1 MINEKRGLRMEE
13 EQRLEQARVDR
24 VDDEIKHQI
33 EATEQAV
40 NDAHKETRA
49 VEKNYSENASIN
61 RYEVDDIAESR
72 SELEQQR
79 RLVSQAAENE
89 TILKHQLQ
97 TLRGLHGSPYFGR
110 IDILDPGEKE
120 PETLYIGTASLMND
134 DKTDF
139 LVYDWRAP
147 ISGVYYNGNL
157 GPVKYETPAGMQET
171 ELVKKRQ
178 FTIKDGK
185 ITNMFDTNDTVGD
198 ELLQAALGEQ
208 NDQYMHNIVATIQ
221 QEQNDIIR
229 DTRSDLLLVQGVAG
243 SGKTSAIL
251 QRIAYLLYHSRAE
264 LNADQIV
271 LFSPNNLFSHYI
283 SEVLPSLGERNMR
296 QVTLAG
302 FLRRRFEG
310 LQVETLF
317 DRYEDRQQDGSDH
330 AVADFLESAAA
341 MNAVR
346 DYVRHLPVDQFQ
358 FADLTFNSQV
368 FFTAAHIKSIYQS
381 LPATMTAADRL
392 IHLKN
397 KLIRELQHR
406 VREEA
411 KKDWVA
417 KELDDLDVQQLHSL
431 YGKHTVD
438 DFKDEDQQYAYLSR
452 RYAKRRL
459 RVVADAIYNNYFIDF
474 FNQYEQF
481 LRQVDLPKSISK
493 RDWTSAITEYQ
504 EEIEYHRLKLMHTA
518 PLMYLRDLMTGSGQ
532 NQSFQYVFIDE
543 MQDYPLAMLVYLRHA
558 FPRAK
563 FTVLGDSEQA
573 LFKPLQLPQE
583 MLAELSSVLK
593 AKHPNLISLNRSYRS
608 TKEITDFA
616 KALLPDGDQVISF
629 TRHGDKPRLLVRY
642 DQSALNESLLES
654 ISNQRAEYETVAV
667 LTKNLSQ
674 AEDVYRFL
682 HQQKVADL
690 HLLHARDS
698 ALPAGVLVLPI
709 YLAKGLEF
717 DSVIAYD
724 VSASNMENVDAVGMI
739 YTMATRAMHQL
750 TLLSSGPV
758 SPAINEQAGRQ
769 LVIEHE
775 LTDKD

>member
-608 TKEITDFA
+608 IKEITDFA

-750 TLLSSGPV
+750 TLLSNGPV

>member
-1 MINEKRGLRMEE
+1 MDK
-13 EQRLEQARVDR
+13 EQRFEQARVDR
-24 VDDEIKHQI
+24 VDKEIEHQI
-33 EATEQAV
+33 DATEQAV
-40 NDAHKETRA
+40 DAAHKETRA
-49 VEKNYSENASIN
+49 VEQNYSENASIN

-97 TLRGLHGSPYFGR
+97 TLKNLHGSPYFGR

-120 PETLYIGTASLMND
+120 AESLYIGTASLMND

-157 GPVKYETPAGMQET
+157 GPVKYETPAGIQST
-171 ELVKKRQ
+171 KLVKKRQ
-178 FTIKDGK
+178 FTIKDGQ
-185 ITNMFDTNDTVGD
+185 ITNMFDTNETVGD

-229 DTRSDLLLVQGVAG
+229 DTHSDLLLVQGVAG

-310 LQVETLF
+310 LNVETLF
-317 DRYEDRQQDGSDH
+317 DRYEDRQTNNGDH
-330 AVADFLESAAA
+330 AIADFLEGTTVMA
-341 MNAVR
+341 AVR
-346 DYVRHLPVDQFQ
+346 DYVQHLAVDQLQ
-358 FADLTFNSQV
+358 FADLTFHSQV
-368 FFTAAHIKSIYQS
+368 FFSADHIRAIYQA
-381 LPATMTAADRL
+381 LPTSMTAADRL
-392 IHLKN
+392 VHLKN
-397 KLIRELQHR
+397 HLIRELQHR
-406 VREEA
+406 VKEEA

-417 KELDDLDVQQLHSL
+417 KELDDLDVQQLHRL
-431 YGKHTVD
+431 YGKRTID
-438 DFKDEDQQYAYLSR
+438 DFKDEDKQYAYLAR
-452 RYAKRRL
+452 RLAKRRL

-474 FNQYEQF
+474 YNQYERF
-481 LRQVDLPKSISK
+481 LHQVNLPAVISK
-493 RDWTSAITEYQ
+493 RDWIGAITEYQ
-504 EEIEYHRLKLMHTA
+504 NEIEYHRLKLMHTA
-518 PLMYLRDLMTGSGQ
+518 PLMYLRDLLTGTGQ

-583 MLAELSSVLK
+583 MLTELSAALD
-593 AKHPNLISLNRSYRS
+593 AKRPNLITLNRSYRS

-629 TRHGDKPRLLVRY
+629 TRHGAKPHLVVRY
-642 DQSALNESLLES
+642 DQDTFNQALLES
-654 ISNQRAEYETVAV
+654 IADQRANYATVAV
-667 LTKNLSQ
+667 LTKNLAQ
-674 AEDVYRFL
+674 AQAVYRFL
-682 HQQKVADL
+682 HQQEVSDL

-698 ALPAGVLVLPI
+698 ELPTGVLVLPI

-717 DSVIAYD
+717 DAVVALD
-724 VSASNMENVDAVGMI
+724 VSAANLANVDAVGMV

-750 TLLSSGPV
+750 TLLSKGPV
-758 SPAINEQAGRQ
+758 SPVINAAASQQ
-769 LVIEHE
+769 LVIDHE
-775 LTDKD
+775 LVDKQ

>member
-1 MINEKRGLRMEE
+1 MEDG
-13 EQRLEQARVDR
+13 EQRVEQQRVDR
-24 VDDEIKHQI
+24 VDEEIARQI
-33 EATEQAV
+33 TETKESVAA
-40 NDAHKETRA
+40 AHKETRA

-89 TILKHQLQ
+89 TILNHQLR
-97 TLRGLHGSPYFGR
+97 TLKNLQGSPYFGR
-110 IDILDPGEKE
+110 IDILDPGKDE
-120 PETLYIGTASLMND
+120 PESLYIGTASLMNS

-147 ISGVYYNGNL
+147 ISGVYYNGTL
-157 GPVKYETPAGMQET
+157 GKVKYETPAGTQT
-171 ELVKKRQ
+171 TNLVKKRQ

-185 ITNMFDTNDTVGD
+185 ITNMFDTNETVGD

-296 QVTLAG
+296 QITLAG

-317 DRYEDRQQDGSDH
+317 DRYEERQKNGGDH
-330 AVADFLESAAA
+330 VVADFLEGAPVMAA
-341 MNAVR
+341 VF
-346 DYVRHLPVDQFQ
+346 DYVHQLPVDQIQ

-368 FFTAAHIKSIYQS
+368 FFSADHIRDLYRA
-381 LPATMTAADRL
+381 LPKTMTAADRL
-392 IHLKN
+392 VHLKN

-417 KELDDLDVQQLHSL
+417 KALDDLDVQQLHRL
-431 YGKHTVD
+431 YGKKTVD
-438 DFKDEDQQYAYLSR
+438 DFKDEDAQYAYLAR
-452 RYAKRRL
+452 RLAKRRL

-474 FNQYEQF
+474 YNQYERF
-481 LRQVDLPKSISK
+481 LRQVDLPENISK
-493 RDWTSAITEYQ
+493 RDWINTITDYQ
-504 EEIEYHRLKLMHTA
+504 NEIEYHRLKLMHTV

-543 MQDYPLAMLVYLRHA
+543 MQDYPLAMLIYLRHA

-573 LFKPLQLPQE
+573 LFKPLRLPQE
-583 MLAELSSVLK
+583 MLKELSTALQ
-593 AKHPNLISLNRSYRS
+593 AKHPNLIALNRSYRS

-629 TRHGDKPRLLVRY
+629 TRHGERPALYVRY
-642 DQSALNESLLES
+642 DQAACD
-654 ISNQRAEYETVAV
+654 QCVTAMVAKHRQKFETVAV
-667 LTKNLSQ
+667 LTKNRDQ
-674 AEDVYRFL
+674 AEHIYRHL
-682 HQQKVADL
+682 HQQGVNDL
-690 HLLHARDS
+690 HLLSARDS
-698 ALPAGVLVLPI
+698 VLPTGILVLPI

-717 DSVIAYD
+717 DAVIAYD
-724 VSASNMENVDAVGMI
+724 ISQENMANVDAVGMI

-750 TLLSSGPV
+750 TLVSNGPV
-758 SPAINEQAGRQ
+758 AKAITPKAGDQ
-769 LVIEHE
+769 VVIEHE
-775 LTDKD
+775 LTDKQ

>member
-1 MINEKRGLRMEE
+1 MDE
-13 EQRLEQARVDR
+13 EQRREQARVNR
-24 VDDEIKHQI
+24 VDEEIAHQI
-33 EATEQAV
+33 DATEEAV
-40 NDAHKETRA
+40 AAAHKETRA

-89 TILKHQLQ
+89 TILQHQLQ
-97 TLRGLHGSPYFGR
+97 TLKNLQGSPYFGR
-110 IDILDPGEKE
+110 IDILDPGEKK
-120 PETLYIGTASLMND
+120 PESLYIGTASLMND

-157 GPVKYETPAGMQET
+157 GPVKYTTPAGVQST

-178 FTIKDGK
+178 FTIKNGQ

-229 DTRSDLLLVQGVAG
+229 DIKSDLLLVQGVAG

-310 LQVETLF
+310 LKVETLF
-317 DRYEDRQQDGSDH
+317 DRYEDRQVGSGDYPI
-330 AVADFLESAAA
+330 ADFLEGTTVMA
-341 MNAVR
+341 AVR
-346 DYVRHLPVDQFQ
+346 SYVHKLPVDQLQ
-358 FADLTFNSQV
+358 FADLTFHSQV
-368 FFTAAHIKSIYQS
+368 FFSADHIREIYQALSTS
-381 LPATMTAADRL
+381 LPTADRL
-392 IHLKN
+392 VQLKN

-406 VREEA
+406 VRTEA

-417 KELDDLDVQQLHSL
+417 KALDDLNVQQLHQL
-431 YGKHTVD
+431 YGQRTID
-438 DFKDEDQQYAYLSR
+438 DFKDEDEQYAYLSR
-452 RYAKRRL
+452 KLAKRRL

-474 FNQYEQF
+474 YNQYERF
-481 LRQVDLPKSISK
+481 LRQVDLPKNISK
-493 RDWTSAITEYQ
+493 RDWIGMITEYQ
-504 EEIEYHRLKLMHTA
+504 DEIEYHRLKFMHTA
-518 PLMYLRDLMTGSGQ
+518 SLMYLRDLLTGSGQ

-573 LFKPLQLPQE
+573 LFKPLQLPQA
-583 MLAELSSVLK
+583 MLVELSTALD
-593 AKHPNLISLNRSYRS
+593 AQRPNLITLNRSYRS

-616 KALLPDGDQVISF
+616 RALLPDGDQVISF
-629 TRHGDKPRLLVRY
+629 TRHGDKPQLKIRY
-642 DQSALNESLLES
+642 DQAAYDQALLGSV
-654 ISNQRAEYETVAV
+654 AELRQKYDTVAV
-667 LTKNLSQ
+667 LTKNLAQ
-674 AEDVYRFL
+674 AQSVYRFL
-682 HQQKVADL
+682 HQQSVSDL

-698 ALPAGVLVLPI
+698 ELPTGVLVLPI

-717 DSVIAYD
+717 DAVVAID
-724 VSASNMENVDAVGMI
+724 VSENNLANVDAVGMV
-739 YTMATRAMHQL
+739 YTMATRAMHRL
-750 TLLSSGPV
+750 TLLSKGAV
-758 SPAINEQAGRQ
+758 SSAINAVASRH
-769 LVIEHE
+769 LVIDHE
-775 LTDKD
+775 LADK

>member
-1 MINEKRGLRMEE
+1 MEE

>member
-1 MINEKRGLRMEE
+1 MEE

-24 VDDEIKHQI
+24 VDDEIKRQI
-33 EATEQAV
+33 ETTAQAV

-120 PETLYIGTASLMND
+120 PETLYIGTASLMNE

-139 LVYDWRAP
+139 LIYDWRAP

-157 GPVKYETPAGMQET
+157 GPVKYETPAGIQKT

-229 DTRSDLLLVQGVAG
+229 DTKSDLLLVQGVAG

-317 DRYEDRQQDGSDH
+317 DRYEDRQTGNGNHDI
-330 AVADFLESAAA
+330 ADFLESAAA
-341 MNAVR
+341 MDAVR
-346 DYVRHLPVDQFQ
+346 DYVRDLPVDQFQ

-368 FFTAAHIKSIYQS
+368 FFSAAHIKEIYQS

-417 KELDDLDVQQLHSL
+417 KGLDELDVQQLHSL

-438 DFKDEDQQYAYLSR
+438 DFEDEDQQYDYLSR

-481 LRQVDLPKSISK
+481 LRQVDLPQNISK
-493 RDWTSAITEYQ
+493 RDWTSSITEYQ
-504 EEIEYHRLKLMHTA
+504 EEIECHRLKLMHTA

-543 MQDYPLAMLVYLRHA
+543 MQDYPLAMLVYLRHT

-583 MLAELSSVLK
+583 MLEELSAVLK

-616 KALLPDGDQVISF
+616 KSLLPDGDQVISF
-629 TRHGDKPRLLVRY
+629 TRHGDQPRLVVRY
-642 DQSALNESLLES
+642 DQPALNEALLES
-654 ISNQRAEYETVAV
+654 INDQRTEYETVAV
-667 LTKNLSQ
+667 LTKNLAQ

-682 HQQKVADL
+682 HQQKVDDL

-698 ALPAGVLVLPI
+698 ALPSGVLVLPI

-717 DSVIAYD
+717 DSVVAYD

-750 TLLSSGPV
+750 TLLSNGPV

-775 LTDKD
+775 LMDKD